1 MKKNLCLIAAFLFV
15 GISYGQEDSVPER
28 SRNVLAFGYQIGGY
42 TLIGVNYEIRV
53 HDYFGIHFGMG
64 YSGYTAGLKIHTNEK
79 KNSPFFNISY
89 KDGGFGLLKAFG
101 TEFGGRLVFNK
112 KSEFGLHF
120 QIGLAKILEIE
131 ENFEE
136 LLFNNKK
143 APPYMLSLGIGF
155 SW

>member
-1 MKKNLCLIAAFLFV
+1 MKKLVCLMAAFLFLE
-15 GISYGQEDSVPER
+15 ISYGQENPDSEQ
-28 SRNVLAFGYQIGGY
+28 SRNVLAVGYQIGGY
-42 TLIGVNYEIRV
+42 TLVGIDYEVRV
-53 HDYFGIHFGMG
+53 HDFLGIHFGMG
-64 YSGYTAGLKIHTNEK
+64 YTGYTAGVKIHTNEK
-79 KNSPFFNISY
+79 KNSPFFNVSY
-89 KDGGFGLLKAFG
+89 KDAGFGLLKALG
-101 TEFGGRLVFNK
+101 LEFGGRLVFSK

-136 LLFNNKK
+136 ILFDNKE